1 MGLRRKQ
8 RRHLYGTSIWQRK
21 EYAYIRKGSSS
32 MNHEDV
38 KKIYFQNDEIKKEYD
53 NLEAVYTMKAQII
66 DIRNQMG
73 ISQKDLAEL
82 IGTKQSAIS
91 RLESGN
97 YNPSIEFLDKVAH
110 ALGGHL
116 QISIVRE

>member
-1 MGLRRKQ
+1 
-8 RRHLYGTSIWQRK
+8 
-21 EYAYIRKGSSS
+21 
-32 MNHEDV
+32 MNYEDV

-53 NLEAVYTMKAQII
+53 KLEAVYTMKAQII

-82 IGTKQSAIS
+82 VGTKQSAIS

-116 QISIVRE
+116 QISIVVPGQVK

>member
-1 MGLRRKQ
+1 
-8 RRHLYGTSIWQRK
+8 
-21 EYAYIRKGSSS
+21 

-38 KKIYFQNDEIKKEYD
+38 KKIYFQNDAIKKEYD
-53 NLEAVYTMKAQII
+53 DLEAVYTMKAQII

-82 IGTKQSAIS
+82 VGTKQSAIS